1 MINSGVFSIEF
12 TKLAKH
18 FGKEIAP
25 DSFKTLNE
33 ILSEE
38 LDTQEFISAC
48 KNAVRDC
55 QFFPTPRQ
63 LIDSVRGTL
72 EERALTELQN
82 LDRLSPVGRKAFEA
96 IGGAWTYKNSESPEF
111 LKKDFVREYLAIAK
125 NSPPDATRMRLEA
138 AKALK
143 GSIPPKPINS
153 EPQPY
158 DIPLWEKLEILKCKR
173 RVKGFKE
180 AAEIEARAFGFK
192 ITEDCFYL
200 AQSQDPNQPI
210 SSVTLDV
217 AHLVSLFTKTGKTP
231 VGIVSTQFE
240 REVEF

>member
-1 MINSGVFSIEF
+1 MINSQVFFIEF
-12 TKLAKH
+12 TKLSKH
-18 FGKEIAP
+18 FGKEIATEQ
-25 DSFKTLNE
+25 SEVLKE

-38 LDTQEFISAC
+38 LDTQEFIAAC

-63 LIDSVRGTL
+63 LIDSVRGTI

-96 IGGAWTYKNSESPEF
+96 IGGSFAYKNSESPEF
-111 LKKDFVREYLAIAK
+111 FRKDFIKNYLALAK
-125 NSPPDATRMRLEA
+125 NLPPDATRMPLEA

-158 DIPLWEKLEILKCKR
+158 NMPLWEKLEILKCKR

-231 VGIVSTQFE
+231 VGIVGTQFE